1 MADPWRPFNKFVSSS
16 CVTLSFMFSW
26 HRVPSVFSLPR
37 GAAQGRDEPNLD
49 SVLVLLLTGCVSLC
63 LLVCVPSSSSL
74 TGFIGG
80 LNELMN
86 RGLNDLVNSWLNEWV
101 KLILSTVSFPHHSL
115 AKICLFF
122 KTQWNG
128 HICLGVLVSTYQ
140 ELISSLS
147 SPNIILYLLSV
158 LWHILNSVLSCW
170 NMYFSSAHG
179 LWAFWGHGFWFCW
192 FILVSLAVPSRVPYI
207 WLTVISYIINWWK

>member
-1 MADPWRPFNKFVSSS
+1 MADPWRPFNKFVSPS
-16 CVTLSFMFSW
+16 CMTLSFMFSW

-74 TGFIGG
+74 TGFIG

-101 KLILSTVSFPHHSL
+101 KLILSTVFFPHHSL

-140 ELISSLS
+140 ELISFLS

-170 NMYFSSAHG
+170 NMYFSSTHG